1 MQEGTPGWAMK
12 RIPQRE
18 LLDEDAGTAAEIAAS
33 LRDLQHINQWFGGVG
48 TNEYLFRNALRQV
61 GMSNAEVLEVASG
74 DGYCVRAT
82 AETLRRERLSLQITG
97 LDRNASHMSSHDGMR
112 TVVGDALELPFPDG
126 SFDFVSCCLFVHHLA
141 PDEVVRF
148 IGEALRVCRHAVLI
162 NDLDRGAI
170 HLGLVYLGLPLFRSR
185 ITWHDAPA
193 SVRQAYRP
201 TELAAMFKMTPAS
214 RFDITNRYLYRIA
227 ATIWK

>member
-1 MQEGTPGWAMK
+1 MR

-18 LLDEDAGTAAEIAAS
+18 LLDDDAGTPAEIAAT

-48 TNEYLFRNALRQV
+48 TNEYLFRHALRQA
-61 GMSNAEVLEVASG
+61 GLSTAEVLEVASG

-82 AETLRRERLSLQITG
+82 AETLRREGLSLQITS
-97 LDRNASHMSSHDGMR
+97 LDRNATHMRDHDGMR
-112 TVVGDALELPFPDG
+112 TVVGEALALPFPDE
-126 SFDFVSCCLFVHHLA
+126 SFDFVSCCLFVHHLS
-141 PDEVVRF
+141 PDDVVRF
-148 IGEALRVCRHAVLI
+148 INEALRVSRHALLI

-170 HLGLVYLGLPLFRSR
+170 HLALVYLGLPLFRSR

-201 TELAAMFKMTPAS
+201 AELADMVRKSRAS
-214 RFDITNRYLYRIA
+214 RSEITNRYLYRIA
-227 ATIWK
+227 ATVWK

>member
-1 MQEGTPGWAMK
+1 MK

-18 LLDEDAGTAAEIAAS
+18 LLDDDAGTPAEIAAS
-33 LRDLQHINQWFGGVG
+33 LRDLQHINQWFGGVA
-48 TNEYLFRNALRQV
+48 TNEYLFRNALRQS
-61 GMSNAEVLEVASG
+61 GLSNAEVLEIASG

-82 AETLRRERLSLQITG
+82 AKTLRREGFNLQITG
-97 LDRNASHMSSHDGMR
+97 LDRKASHMRDHDGMQ
-112 TVVGDALELPFPDG
+112 TVVGDALAIPFPDAR
-126 SFDFVSCCLFVHHLA
+126 FDFVSSCLFMHHLS
-141 PDEVVRF
+141 PDDAVRS
-148 IGEALRVCRHAVLI
+148 INEALRVCRYGVLI

-185 ITWHDAPA
+185 ITRHDAPA
-193 SVRQAYRP
+193 SVRQAY
-201 TELAAMFKMTPAS
+201 TTAELAELIKKTPAS